1 LSLVAF
7 DTETRGLDWFDP
19 NQRAF
24 LVSWTDARG
33 SHVEPIEGGAP
44 RFREA
49 VAKATTLVAHN
60 LAFDVHQV
68 RESLG
73 IDLLTLGKKLVD
85 TDLLARVALPERR
98 FAKGA
103 DPEHG
108 GHGEL
113 SGYKLKDLAKTYL
126 KADAG
131 AAEEAIIALG
141 ESIGVK
147 LKGENATIGGYYE
160 VWRAY
165 AKEMEEYA
173 LLDAE
178 YARDLLPIFERK
190 LSANQARAWDL
201 EQRTSPSIIRAEQ
214 RGVAVDQEVVAAL
227 RAEYQPLAEQ
237 GAATVAKALG
247 VGEDELKGDKLAE
260 ALLAHGVP
268 LHKTTNTGKLATNK
282 FALQEFADDF
292 PVIQGLFD
300 WRQAEKFLSTYI
312 EPMEGR
318 ESVHPSFWQMGAWT
332 SRMSCSRPNMQNI
345 PTRAE
350 LGSIPVRAA
359 FVPRPGYCFVV
370 CDYDSI
376 ELRLLAYFL
385 NDPGFKQLI
394 EDGYDAFAW
403 LAAEIETDGHPY
415 EYYLKGAPGEKI
427 RGDYKNVTYAICYG
441 AGGRRVSDMLNLD
454 PGPFYGEDHPAI
466 VKARN
471 AGKEWP
477 RVGYQY
483 AEGRKVANKVK
494 ATLPRY
500 DILQK
505 RIRNKIRQ
513 VGFVSTLYG
522 HKQVIDWEKK
532 YIALNAL
539 IQGSAAGI
547 FKDGLIATEAAIAP
561 LGAYPVMLVHDEI
574 GAECPIEHAEECL
587 PLMQRAMAE
596 AFDLSPALKVSG
608 SIAYENYS
616 QGK

>member
-1 LSLVAF
+1 MSIVAF
-7 DTETRGLDWFDP
+7 DTETRGLSWFDP
-19 NQRAF
+19 AERAF
-24 LVSWTDARG
+24 LVSWTDETGA
-33 SHVEPIEGGAP
+33 HVEPIEGGAP
-44 RFREA
+44 RFRAA
-49 VAKATTLVAHN
+49 VDKAATLVAHN

-73 IDLLTLGKKLVD
+73 LDLLKLGKDVVD

-108 GHGEL
+108 GHGAL
-113 SGYKLKDLAKTYL
+113 SGYRLKDLAKTYL
-126 KADAG
+126 SADAD
-131 AAEEAIIALG
+131 AAEQEIVKLG

-147 LKGENATIGGYYE
+147 LKGENATVGGYYE

-165 AKEMEEYA
+165 PEAMEAYA
-173 LLDAE
+173 ELDAV
-178 YARDLLPIFERK
+178 YARDLLPIFDKK
-190 LSANQARAWDL
+190 LSSNQRRAWEL
-201 EQRTSPSIIRAEQ
+201 EHAVAPSIIRTEQ
-214 RGVAVDQEVVAAL
+214 RGVAVDPEVVAAL

-237 GAATVAKALG
+237 GAATVAQALG
-247 VGEDELKGDKLAE
+247 IGEDELKGDKLAE

-268 LHKTTNTGKLATNK
+268 LTKTTNTGKIATNK

-292 PVIQGLFD
+292 PVIQELFD
-300 WRQAEKFLSTYI
+300 WRQAEKFLATYI

-318 ESVHPSFWQMGAWT
+318 AEVHPSFWQMGAWT

-350 LGSIPVRAA
+350 LGNIPVRAA

-385 NDPGFKQLI
+385 NDPDFIALI
-394 EDGYDAFAW
+394 EAGHDAFAW
-403 LAAEIETDGHPY
+403 LAAELEGGTIDDY
-415 EYYLKGAPGEKI
+415 VKGSPGEKT
-427 RGDYKNVTYAICYG
+427 RANYKNVTYAICYG

-454 PGPFYGEDHPAI
+454 PAPFYAEDHPAI
-466 VKARN
+466 VKARR

-477 RVGYQY
+477 RVGWQY
-483 AEGRKVANKVK
+483 AEGRKVAGKVK
-494 ATLPRY
+494 STLPRY

-522 HKQVIDWEKK
+522 HKQVIDWDKK

-547 FKDGLIATEAAIAP
+547 FKEGLMATEAAVAP
-561 LGAYPVMLVHDEI
+561 LGAHPVLLIHDEI
-574 GAECPIEHAEECL
+574 VTECPIEHAQECL
-587 PLMQRAMAE
+587 VKTQTAMEDAYE
-596 AFDLSPALKVSG
+596 LTPALKVSG
-608 SIAYENYS
+608 TIAYNNYS
-616 QGK
+616 EGK